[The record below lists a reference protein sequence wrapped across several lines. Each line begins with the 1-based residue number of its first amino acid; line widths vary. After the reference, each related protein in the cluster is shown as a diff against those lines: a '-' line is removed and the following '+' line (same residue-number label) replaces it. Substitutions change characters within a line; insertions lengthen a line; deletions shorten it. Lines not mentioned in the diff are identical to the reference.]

1 MPVSRLYALFAAAL
15 AVTWLGAQPASAQT
29 SVQPIPDAA
38 ATVDPDTVVA
48 TVDGAAVRQSDVLSL
63 IETLPAQ
70 YRQIPMEMLYPALLE
85 RAIDGALLQKAGEAR
100 NLADDPAVQRRIQA
114 YRNRVIQEE
123 YLTKVIDEKVT
134 DAAIEERYKKV
145 RAETPKAEEVRASH
159 ILVESEDEAKAI
171 VKQLDGGADFAAI
184 AREKSIDPGKDNGG
198 DLGFFTADQMVP
210 EFAEAA
216 FAMQPGKH
224 SAKPVKSQFGWHV
237 IKLAERRE
245 QPAPSLDQMRDQI
258 SNELAE
264 EAARTQLEQL
274 REKATIERFTMTG
287 EPQPAEPQPQ
297 PQPQPK

>member
-1 MPVSRLYALFAAAL
+1 MLVLRLSALFAAAL

-38 ATVDPDTVVA
+38 AAVDPDTVVA

-100 NLADDPAVQRRIQA
+100 NLADDPAVQRRIEA

-134 DAAIEERYKKV
+134 DAAIEERYKKL

-159 ILVESEDEAKAI
+159 ILVESEEEAKAI

-237 IKLAERRE
+237 IKLVERRE
-245 QPAPSLDQMRDQI
+245 QPAPSLDQMRAQI

-287 EPQPAEPQPQ
+287 EPQPAAPQ